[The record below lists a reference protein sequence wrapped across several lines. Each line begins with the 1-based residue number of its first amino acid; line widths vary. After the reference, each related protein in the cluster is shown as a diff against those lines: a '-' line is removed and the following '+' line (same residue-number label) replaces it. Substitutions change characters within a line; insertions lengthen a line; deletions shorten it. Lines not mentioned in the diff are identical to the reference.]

1 MRHRPDGSAAVRGEL
16 TAECAERLLGVFD
29 ALAGPAPE
37 SDGVKDRRTAGQRR
51 HDALLDALTRLCL
64 AGSLPAAGG
73 IATTVIVMMS
83 EQSFHTGTG
92 LAETSHGALV
102 PARHALRWG
111 GADRRITHRPHQQP
125 KARTPAP

>member
-1 MRHRPDGSAAVRGEL
+1 MRGEL

-37 SDGVKDRRTAGQRR
+37 TDGVKDRRSAGQRR

-83 EQSFHTGTG
+83 DQSFRTGTG
-92 LAETSHGALV
+92 LDETSHGAPLGDGG
-102 PARHALRWG
+102 LRPTW
-111 GADRRITHRPHQQP
+111 IPPPHIDPEQQP
-125 KARTPAP
+125 RRNQLHEKPLRQ